1 MMDHFYDLLDHYDL
15 NNEVNIKEKLLKL
28 GKIEIEDLCTSLSK
42 SLRTI
47 YKPSEFDIFT
57 LVANGSLS
65 ANHNGLNC
73 SGLECRL
80 KKMAKLGTFSA
91 MYANKVYVP
100 NYFSFHIHQLKVNDL
115 EEVIGDLHQ
124 DLLLLNRFRPFFEKG
139 YLDMVNYGICEH
151 CSADKLATFDREF
164 NDALIEQLFDFYL
177 PHSKVIISE
186 KDDLKLLVLDTSEDL
201 LEHGRSTH
209 HFDKKHSG
217 FLDKLPLNTSL
228 TKEQIKETGI
238 VHSLISRNILNQ
250 RFEYIVTKIIG
261 APYITNSTLSTN
273 LLSRGHTIEDAKV
286 SKALEQLFF
295 DTPILD
301 GLPPEKILEIRESDN
316 DAFEIYRTVVRKSME
331 QLIKNKNTLTPKIV
345 EEFYNDNLRLEVLKI
360 DRKVEETRKKSLKK
374 LATNVGILGISLG
387 IGFYT
392 GFISPEVLKGIG
404 AFTGFAGL
412 GTMITDLQPGPELTT
427 NDLYFLWRANKLRV

>member
-1 MMDHFYDLLDHYDL
+1 MMDHFYDLLDHFDL
-15 NNEVNIKEKLLKL
+15 NNEVNIKVKLLQL

-42 SLRTI
+42 SLRTV
-47 YKPSEFDIFT
+47 YQPSEFDIFT

-80 KKMAKLGTFSA
+80 DKISKLGTFSA

-100 NYFSFHIHQLKVNDL
+100 NYFSYHIHQLKVFEL
-115 EEVIGDLHQ
+115 KVVIDNLHQ

-139 YLDMVNYGICEH
+139 YLEMVNYGICEH
-151 CSADKLATFDREF
+151 CSADVLATFDSEF
-164 NDALIEQLFDFYL
+164 NDALIEKLSAFYI
-177 PHSKVIISE
+177 PHSKVSIRE
-186 KDDLKLLVLDTSEDL
+186 RDGLKLLVLDTSEDL
-201 LEHGRSTH
+201 LEHGHSTH
-209 HFDKKHSG
+209 YFNKNQD

-228 TKEQIKETGI
+228 TIEQIKETGI
-238 VHSLISRNILNQ
+238 VHSLISRNKSNL

-261 APYITNSTLSTN
+261 AQYITNNTLSTD
-273 LLSRGHTIEDAKV
+273 LLSRGHTMEDAKV

-301 GLPPEKILEIRESDN
+301 GLPPQKILEIRESDN

-331 QLIKNKNTLTPKIV
+331 QLVKNKNTLTPKIV
-345 EEFYNDNLRLEVLKI
+345 EEFYNDTLRFEVLRI
-360 DRKVEETRKKSLKK
+360 DRKVKETQKK
-374 LATNVGILGISLG
+374 LLTKLSTNVGVLGISLG

-404 AFTGFAGL
+404 AFTGIAGL
-412 GTMITDLQPGPELTT
+412 STMITDLRQGPELTT
-427 NDLYFLWRANKLRV
+427 NDLYFFWRVNKFRV